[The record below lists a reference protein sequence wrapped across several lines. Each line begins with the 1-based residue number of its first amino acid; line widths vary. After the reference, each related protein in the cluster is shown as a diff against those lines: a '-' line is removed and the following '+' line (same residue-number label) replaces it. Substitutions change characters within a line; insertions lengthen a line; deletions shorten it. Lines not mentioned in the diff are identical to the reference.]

1 MLYDLPKKQFSL
13 ADAKRIEQES
23 WQTTND
29 LIAAFEEDTV
39 FRMEEVEEKTK
50 VTEEAPIVS
59 TENAAGEL
67 CEALGKWLAFARAV
81 LNNDVAM
88 QRQEAE
94 RLGKMRDWIVDEIN
108 GIAADVIGDI
118 LIDGDGDEYTV
129 IEDYRDML

>member
-1 MLYDLPKKQFSL
+1 L

-29 LIAAFEEDTV
+29 LIAAFEEDMV
-39 FRMEEVEEKTK
+39 FSMEEVEEKTK
-50 VTEEAPIVS
+50 VTEEAPIAP
-59 TENAAGEL
+59 TENAVGEL
-67 CEALGKWLAFARAV
+67 CEALGDWLAFARAV
-81 LNNDVAM
+81 LNGDVAM